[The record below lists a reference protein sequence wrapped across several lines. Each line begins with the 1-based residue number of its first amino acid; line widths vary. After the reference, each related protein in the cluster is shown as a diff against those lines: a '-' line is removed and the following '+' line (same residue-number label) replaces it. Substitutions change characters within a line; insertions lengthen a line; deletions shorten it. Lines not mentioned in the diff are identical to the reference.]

1 MGLIKK
7 KKSDDSQVEDSES
20 VEYSQPKPST
30 VKSTSTPKATPT
42 IPKTP
47 VRTTSIKGALSGAPQ
62 NAEVNN
68 TEEPKVEE
76 IQPENKQNISVE
88 VNSISPDGLLQAW
101 TSFAEQIQK
110 DKPAHFSLMQVYKPV
125 IKENNKIIIQ
135 FEGQIQIELF
145 SEIKKDL
152 LTHFK
157 KSLGI
162 LNIEITE
169 EIVEKIEDNGKPR
182 LYTPDDKFR
191 FMAERN
197 PALIRLKQQLNLDLD

>member
-7 KKSDDSQVEDSES
+7 KKSDDSQVEDADP
-20 VEYSQPKPST
+20 VEYSQPISST
-30 VKSTSTPKATPT
+30 VKPTATPKAIPT
-42 IPKTP
+42 TPKTP
-47 VRTTSIKGALSGAPQ
+47 VRTTSIKGALSGAPN
-62 NAEVNN
+62 NADIKNN
-68 TEEPKVEE
+68 DEPKVEE
-76 IQPENKQNISVE
+76 IQTENQGIASVE
-88 VNSISPDGLLQAW
+88 IKRISHEQVLQAW

-110 DKPAHFSLMQVYKPV
+110 VKPAHFSLMQVYKP
-125 IKENNKIIIQ
+125 ILKENNKIIIQ

-152 LTHFK
+152 LTYIK
-157 KSLGI
+157 KSFGI
-162 LNIEITE
+162 LNIEIAE

-182 LYTPDDKFR
+182 LYTPEDKFR